1 MNKASDELTM
11 IVEGMFFIDNM
22 APEAI
27 AKELNVPLE
36 PVQEYLAQFDEDK

>member
-27 AKELNVPLE
+27 AKKLNVPLK
-36 PVQEYLAQFDEDK
+36 PVQEYLAQFIKE